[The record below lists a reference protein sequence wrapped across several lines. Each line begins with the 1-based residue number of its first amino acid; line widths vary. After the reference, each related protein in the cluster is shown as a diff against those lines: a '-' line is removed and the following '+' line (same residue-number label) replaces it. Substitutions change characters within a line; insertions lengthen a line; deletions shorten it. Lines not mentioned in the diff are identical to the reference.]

1 MCAYSQAYAVCAC
14 VWKRAFS
21 IPIKSV
27 WIILNFSSNNRERW
41 RDFKSGDKR
50 VRTDA
55 NRLWSIFPSFSG
67 IWVNYVFI
75 GTEVAHLPSKRK
87 PIKPEKK
94 ENPNAEQIQWAH
106 NIEWS
111 KLNRVDYR
119 NRSAYDY
126 FMLYKYFAPHFITF
140 YYNNISSSS
149 IVDLKSYRI
158 AYVRLD
164 SGLIYLPRCCY
175 DEPLH

>member
-1 MCAYSQAYAVCAC
+1 M
-14 VWKRAFS
+14 
-21 IPIKSV
+21 
-27 WIILNFSSNNRERW
+27 
-41 RDFKSGDKR
+41 
-50 VRTDA
+50 
-55 NRLWSIFPSFSG
+55 
-67 IWVNYVFI
+67 FI

-126 FMLYKYFAPHFITF
+126 FMLYKYFTPHFITF